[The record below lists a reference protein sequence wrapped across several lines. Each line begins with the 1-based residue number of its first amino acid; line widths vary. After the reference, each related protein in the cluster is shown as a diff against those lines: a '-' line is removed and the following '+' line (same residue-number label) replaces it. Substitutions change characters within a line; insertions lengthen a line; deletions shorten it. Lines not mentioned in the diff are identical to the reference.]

1 MVIITLLF
9 QDKCISSSSIMPSIT
24 TTYSISF
31 AYFYCLVS
39 ISKYPCRLQ
48 TWRNLNDLWRI

>member
-9 QDKCISSSSIMPSIT
+9 QDKCISSNSIMSSIT

-48 TWRNLNDLWRI
+48 T

>member
-9 QDKCISSSSIMPSIT
+9 QDKCISSSSIMSSII

-39 ISKYPCRLQ
+39 ISKCPCRLQ
-48 TWRNLNDLWRI
+48 T